1 MRLPGDPFLR
11 RPCDVRADRQL
22 GERHGTDDRFVR
34 QVVRDRLGAAGPL
47 GVLAISHDEDL
58 LDVWADRTVRLPA
71 VSADGP
77 AGALPADHW

>member
-1 MRLPGDPFLR
+1 MTATVSP
-11 RPCDVRADRQL
+11 
-22 GERHGTDDRFVR
+22 VR
-34 QVVRDRLGAAGPL
+34 QIGAAGRL
-47 GVLAISHDEDL
+47 GVLAFSHDEDP